1 MGARTTLNGIHVTGA
16 LAVAAIFGAMTESW
30 LVFVISLGVL
40 IGLKIH
46 SGAIRVQNK
55 GSRRK

>member
-1 MGARTTLNGIHVTGA
+1 MGARTTLNGIYVAGT

-40 IGLKIH
+40 VGMKIH
-46 SGAIRVQNK
+46 SGAIRVQTRN
-55 GSRRK
+55 GRRK

>member
-1 MGARTTLNGIHVTGA
+1 MNGIHVTGA